1 MLPEDF
7 LEYSRRF
14 EFGFLVTLR
23 EGVPIIDF
31 VDFELLRESII
42 IKNGGFKEGKA
53 CLVFANERYSEN
65 SLMAQ
70 AVGDLVKDGGNYKLI
85 PYKVFW
91 TYPFSL
97 DSYPTEIVRR
107 WRRK

>member
-7 LEYSRRF
+7 LEYSLRF
-14 EFGFLVTLR
+14 DFGFLVTLK
-23 EGVPIIDF
+23 EGAPVIDF
-31 VDFELLRESII
+31 VDFEVSREAIA
-42 IKNGGFKEGKA
+42 IKNRVFNEGKA

-70 AVGDLVKDGGNYKLI
+70 VTGELVKDEGGYKLI
-85 PYKVFW
+85 PYKAFW

-97 DSYPTEIVRR
+97 DSYPKEIVRR
-107 WRRK
+107 WRR

>member
-14 EFGFLVTLR
+14 DFGFLVTLK
-23 EGVPIIDF
+23 EEVPVIDF
-31 VDFELLRESII
+31 VEFEVSREDVT
-42 IKNGGFKEGKA
+42 IKNGEFKEGKA

-70 AVGDLVKDGGNYKLI
+70 VTGDLVKDEEGYKLI
-85 PYKVFW
+85 PYKAFW

-97 DSYPTEIVRR
+97 NAYPKEIVKR

>member
-23 EGVPIIDF
+23 EGFLVIDF
-31 VDFELLRESII
+31 VDFEISRESIA
-42 IKNGGFKEGKA
+42 IKNGGFNEGKA

-65 SLMAQ
+65 SFMAQ
-70 AVGDLVKDGGNYKLI
+70 VIGDLVRDEENYKLI

>member
-7 LEYSRRF
+7 LKYSRGF
-14 EFGFLVTLR
+14 DFGFLVTVK
-23 EGVPIIDF
+23 EGVPVIDF
-31 VDFELLRESII
+31 VDFETSRDYIT
-42 IKNGGFKEGKA
+42 IKNHGLKEGSA

-70 AVGDLVKDGGNYKLI
+70 VNGELKKADEGFRLMPKKA
-85 PYKVFW
+85 FW
-91 TYPFSL
+91 TYPFTL

-107 WRRK
+107 WRR